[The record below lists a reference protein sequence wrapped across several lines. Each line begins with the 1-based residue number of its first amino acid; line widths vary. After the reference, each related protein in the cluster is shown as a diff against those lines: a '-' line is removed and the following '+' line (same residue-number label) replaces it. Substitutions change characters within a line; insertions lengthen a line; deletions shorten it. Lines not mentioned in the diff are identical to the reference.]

1 MDNEQQTI
9 DNGQNGQWT
18 FIIENQTFDTNFW
31 LLDIGQWAINY
42 QHWTNK
48 FCVMDNRQWTEWTMD
63 RMDNGHLVLKIIFYS
78 SPEQLPMF

>member
-18 FIIENQTFDTNFW
+18 FIIENQTFDNNFW

-42 QHWTNK
+42 QHWTN
-48 FCVMDNRQWTEWTMD
+48 
-63 RMDNGHLVLKIIFYS
+63 
-78 SPEQLPMF
+78 